1 MGGILIKIKEKM
13 SSNTSFMNFI
23 FRKPNRLVPLI
34 FRHFLVY
41 GTINLKSPRFKYINP
56 LNLPMIKTSTL
67 VSTSLK
73 TTKNK
78 QHVEIH
84 VDDIEPSDSL
94 IQNIL
99 NYSKSLTI
107 QKSKSVGFIEVV
119 AS

>member
-1 MGGILIKIKEKM
+1 MQ
-13 SSNTSFMNFI
+13 
-23 FRKPNRLVPLI
+23 
-34 FRHFLVY
+34 
-41 GTINLKSPRFKYINP
+41 
-56 LNLPMIKTSTL
+56 KTSTL
-67 VSTSLK
+67 VSTLLK

-78 QHVEIH
+78 QQKATI

-107 QKSKSVGFIEVV
+107 QKSQSIGFIEVV